1 MTHTNL
7 ASWRADLGL
16 TQRVA
21 AEALGITLI
30 TYQEMERGTRFATGK
45 PAPIDRRTAL
55 ACAAIRAGL
64 APEGQSAA

>member
-1 MTHTNL
+1 MTADDL
-7 ASWRADLGL
+7 ARWRTDLGL

-21 AEALGITLI
+21 AAALGIALI
-30 TYQEMERGTRFATGK
+30 NYQEMERGTRFATGK

-64 APEGQSAA
+64 APEGESAT